1 MPANCQSNPTV
12 PMKAAA
18 ASWLLRTLPTRGPVV
33 AKQQIGLAGDAAEI
47 ANTGELPIHPNRADE
62 RRASDLI
69 AIDVVDLQ
77 APGIGVAQE
86 HVAGATA
93 AEIANTREL
102 PVQADRAHEIGA
114 DDLVVS
120 YVIDLDPAAITLR
133 RIMSVSPK
141 LLKLPKPITRQSK
154 PTPPRKAAPVMLLLA
169 MS

>member
-18 ASWLLRTLPTRGPVV
+18 ASWLLRTLPPRGPVV

-120 YVIDLDPAAITLR
+120 YVIDLDPAAIDVAQDHVGLAETTEVAENPSRANPSLPRPGRLR
-133 RIMSVSPK
+133 R
-141 LLKLPKPITRQSK
+141 
-154 PTPPRKAAPVMLLLA
+154 
-169 MS
+169 